1 MTFVGARKVD
11 PGDHGCGEGVPC
23 PTFALYIQDLRTHK
37 APRVLVL
44 NGGPASFSPD
54 GKRLAFVAQNR
65 LVLQSLANGTSKS
78 IKTGKVR

>member
-1 MTFVGARKVD
+1 M
-11 PGDHGCGEGVPC
+11 PC

-78 IKTGKVR
+78 IKTGKVSLTTGTPPVWQPR